1 MTTPNDPTDNCGSSR
16 CSTAKR
22 CEYVYELEDALS
34 FVTDECRLSEPV
46 FVTYEMRDGEGFMR
60 VQTELEHQ
68 RSKIDIVAAAERM
81 GIEPH
86 DPIIGLIGG
95 Q

>member
-1 MTTPNDPTDNCGSSR
+1 MIEQSDSSR

-46 FVTYEMRDGEGFMR
+46 IVTYEMRDGEGFMR
-60 VQTELEHQ
+60 VQAESGCT
-68 RSKIDIVAAAERM
+68 RSKIDVATEAERM
-81 GIEPH
+81 GIKPH